1 MQIGVIGSVEAAGGE
16 ARLDRLAQAE
26 AQGYAAIWL
35 AVPDGLPPAAG
46 RSLFPA
52 ARLAQRTEAV
62 RIGLACP
69 LPGNLHPLRVAEEIA
84 VLDIQSGGR
93 VEWAPG
99 STAASAEGLEIV
111 LRAWRGEAFAHQ
123 GDRYAFPELRCLPRP
138 EQRPHPRLWLD
149 FPGEVPVGASPARCG
164 GWLEA
169 GLAPD
174 AADPGAEAFPGG
186 GSLAVVCPVSAAD
199 PGGPEGWHEGLAQ
212 LEARLR
218 PDWVLAWPERDAADE
233 ALAAR
238 TQRRFA
244 KVAAAFSA

>member
-1 MQIGVIGSVEAAGGE
+1 MQIGVIGAAEAAGSE
-16 ARLDRLAQAE
+16 ARLDRLAEAE

-35 AVPDGLPPAAG
+35 AVPDGLPGAAG

-62 RIGLACP
+62 RIGMACP
-69 LPGNLHPLRVAEEIA
+69 LPENLHPLRVAEEIA

-99 STAASAEGLEIV
+99 NAPDSAEGLEIV

-149 FPGEVPVGASPARCG
+149 FPGALPAGASPGQCG
-164 GWLEA
+164 RWLE
-169 GLAPD
+169 GRLAPE
-174 AADPGAEAFPGG
+174 AAHPDPEALSGG
-186 GSLAVVCPVSAAD
+186 GSLAVVCPVSAGD
-199 PGGPEGWHEGLAQ
+199 PGGPDGWQEGLAQ
-212 LEARLR
+212 LEARWK
-218 PDWVLAWPERDAADE
+218 PDWLLVWPERDADE

-244 KVAAAFSA
+244 EVAAGFSA